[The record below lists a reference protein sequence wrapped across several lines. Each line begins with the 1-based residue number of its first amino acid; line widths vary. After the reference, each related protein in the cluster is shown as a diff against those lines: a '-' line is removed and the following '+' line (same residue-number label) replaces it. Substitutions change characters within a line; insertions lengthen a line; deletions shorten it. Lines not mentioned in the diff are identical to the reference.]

1 MSLPQKKYYRQR
13 AHSNP
18 LSDHSIEYPVRPD
31 EMDWSEHYPSVVH
44 SDASTNGDDASLGTN
59 KRRKHDTARI
69 EFVDIGCGY
78 GGLLVSLSPLFP
90 DTLMLGME
98 IRVKVLDYV
107 LDRIRALREQHAG
120 QYANISCLRTNA
132 MKYLPTYFD
141 KGQLTKMFFL
151 YPDPH
156 FKKAKHKWRIINKQL
171 LAEYAYLLRVDGLVY
186 TCTDVLDL
194 HQWMCSC
201 FEQFPLFQRIGD
213 DDPLMTSDPC
223 IEHVRGSTE
232 EGKKVE
238 RNKGDKYLAIFRRIE
253 DPLMIETFGN
263 AAHVYG

>member
-18 LSDHSIEYPVRPD
+18 LSDHSVEYPIRPD
-31 EMDWSEHYPSVVH
+31 DMDWSSHYPSVIESPEQQPSNDEESSV
-44 SDASTNGDDASLGTN
+44 SN
-59 KRRKHDTARI
+59 KRRKLENQLI

-78 GGLLVSLSPLFP
+78 GGLLVALSPLFP
-90 DTLMLGME
+90 DKLMLGME
-98 IRVKVLDYV
+98 LRVKVLDYV
-107 LDRIRALREQHAG
+107 LDRISALREQHSG
-120 QYANISCLRTNA
+120 HYKNISCLRTNA
-132 MKYLPTYFD
+132 MKYLPNYFH
-141 KGQLTKMFFL
+141 KGQLSKMFFL

-201 FEQFPLFQRIGD
+201 FEQFPLFERMNND
-213 DDPLMTSDPC
+213 DRVIKNDPC
-223 IEHVRGSTE
+223 IEHVIGSTE

-238 RNKGDKYLAIFRRIE
+238 RNKGDKYLAVFRRIE
-253 DPLMIETFGN
+253 DPTITKSSSN
-263 AAHVYG
+263 S